1 MTAARSVLFVH
12 PADEAY
18 GADRILLLAADGLL
32 ARGWTVRVLLPDD
45 VAPGWLSAQLTSRG
59 IETRRGPLGAARRRY
74 FTPTGVPRYI
84 AELAR
89 ARRFVRR
96 AAGRWA
102 PSVIHVNTTALLVGA
117 ILGRPGGARL
127 VWHVH
132 EIVVRPR
139 AIATLF
145 RVAPLATADRVIA
158 VSDAVSRWLGAV
170 PFRRGRVTTIRNGI
184 PHRPVDRA
192 GRGDR
197 PRVAYVGRLNR
208 WKGYEVFIDA
218 VALLGARFP
227 EVDFLV
233 VGDPPPGEEWRRD
246 DLDRMIAAAGIA
258 DRVEVL
264 GFCDDVPALLD
275 TVDIVAV
282 PSTWPDPLPT
292 IVLEAMRAGCAV
304 VASDHG
310 GAPEMIEDSR
320 SGVLVPPGDAAAL
333 ADAVA
338 ALLRDDDRR
347 VQMGERA
354 AERVA
359 SVFGVDRFVG
369 DLVTV
374 YDEVAR

>member
-1 MTAARSVLFVH
+1 MTSARSVLFVH
-12 PADEAY
+12 PADEPY

-32 ARGWTVRVLLPDD
+32 ARGWSVRVLLPDD
-45 VAPGWLSAQLTSRG
+45 VEPGWLSSQLAARG

-84 AELAR
+84 GELAR

-96 AAGRWA
+96 AARRWA

-139 AIATLF
+139 AIASLF

-158 VSDAVSRWLGAV
+158 VSDAVSRWLGSV
-170 PFRRGRVTTIRNGI
+170 PLQRARVTTIRNGI
-184 PHRPVDRA
+184 PRRPLDRSA
-192 GRGDR
+192 RGGR

-208 WKGYEVFIDA
+208 WKGYEVFVGA
-218 VALLGARFP
+218 VAILAARFP

-246 DLDRMIAAAGIA
+246 DLDRRLAAWGIA

-264 GFCDDVPALLD
+264 GFREDVPALLD

-292 IVLEAMRAGCAV
+292 IVLEAMRAGSAV

-310 GAPEMIEDSR
+310 GAPEMIEDGR

-347 VQMGERA
+347 VEMGSRA

-359 SVFGVDRFVG
+359 SVFGVDRFVD
-369 DLVTV
+369 DLVAV
-374 YDEVAR
+374 YAEVAR